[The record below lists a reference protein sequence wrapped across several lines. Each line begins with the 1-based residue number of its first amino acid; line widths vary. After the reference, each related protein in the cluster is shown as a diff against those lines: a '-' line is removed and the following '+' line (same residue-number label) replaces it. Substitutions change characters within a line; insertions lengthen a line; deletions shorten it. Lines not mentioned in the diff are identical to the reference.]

1 MDTQEK
7 QAARR
12 AHLITWART
21 MERAAVHRLFGPP
34 VQLPKTT
41 LVNGPRAGALELHA
55 GIQSGPLLRAL
66 QADDAALLRQ
76 LVPWSF
82 VGEPS
87 VFMSGRRVRVEAGW
101 PRGLA
106 EDDIPLRALGQHP
119 IGNGRWLVGR
129 NEYGDVVT
137 AALSDRTPHFL
148 FSGTSGS
155 GKTTALQSAVAQ
167 LAGDLNNRLVLID
180 AKHGASLR
188 DVAHVRG
195 MIGPLA
201 TDVPAARA
209 ALAWC
214 VIEMERRY
222 TDDRDKRLLV
232 VIIDEVQEIVDDELA
247 ADSLRRLVVQGR
259 GARVHVILATQHPI
273 IAALGSPTVGR
284 NIVGRLALLV
294 ADADASRVAVG
305 GAQPRADRLQGHG
318 DSYAIAPGVVHRT
331 QIARLDTDP
340 PTGGQPDLA
349 EWPEANDLPSAAAN
363 GWPSGAQV
371 GAAILSATRGEG
383 RLKFQRSAEGLGVAI
398 ADNNKAVKLLGL
410 ARDTL
415 NFMNEHDMAVCLSET
430 EHTRQ
435 TGETDGNS
443 DFEGVLKSR
452 QTDNGGS
459 YETTR

>member
-106 EDDIPLRALGQHP
+106 DDDIPLRALGRHP

-167 LAGDLNNRLVLID
+167 LAGDLSNRLVLID

-195 MIGPLA
+195 LIGPLA

-214 VIEMERRY
+214 VVEMERRY
-222 TDDRDKRLLV
+222 TESPSPGGGRDERLLI

-273 IAALGSPTVGR
+273 IAALGGPTVGR

-340 PTGGQPDLA
+340 PSGGQPDLA

-363 GWPSGAQV
+363 GWPNGAEI
-371 GAAILSATRGEG
+371 GAAIVAATRGDG
-383 RLKFQRSAEGLGVAI
+383 RVRFQRACSEWQIGQPHN
-398 ADNNKAVKLLGL
+398 DKAVKLLNLGRDAL
-410 ARDTL
+410 AWL
-415 NFMNEHDMAVCLSET
+415 NDQGASVRLSEGT
-430 EHTRQ
+430 PPADDADAAEI
-435 TGETDGNS
+435 
-443 DFEGVLKSR
+443 
-452 QTDNGGS
+452 
-459 YETTR
+459 